1 MTSVG
6 RVSRIVGLL
15 GALFAA
21 QACKPESARQAD
33 NAAEEVAEARGDLR
47 REVDEVGRTS
57 DKLGASKAL
66 VEEAGRL
73 VQAQAEFEEKRALRI
88 QVMKAQH
95 EVIGTQT
102 LLISTMA
109 TSFPLTDSGRA
120 DVNEKLTT
128 FQSRLDEA
136 ANIIQGLQNVEAEL
150 WLQRSHEA
158 TEAMQRLEDA
168 RHDAWEALDDAPKA
182 ARNAT

>member
-1 MTSVG
+1 MTSRR
-6 RVSRIVGLL
+6 RVSLVVGAL

-21 QACKPESARQAD
+21 QACKPESARRAD
-33 NAAEEVAEARGDLR
+33 NAAEEVTEARDDLR

-57 DKLGASKAL
+57 DKLGASKAI
-66 VEEAGRL
+66 VKEAGRL
-73 VQAQAEFEEKRALRI
+73 ARAQAEFEQRRTHRI
-88 QVMKAQH
+88 QVMRAQH

-109 TSFPLTDSGRA
+109 KSFPLTDAGRA

-136 ANIIQGLQNVEAEL
+136 ANIIQGLQNVDAER
-150 WLQRSHEA
+150 WLERSHEA